1 MTRKY
6 GIPVVEIGDSAKH
19 ILTPASAPAGGW
31 TLPLASCAIE
41 HLGERHT
48 KAELVGAIAYLACQ
62 YHGARESKTDD
73 DAKLALHQIKT
84 AIGRYEERR
93 GDV

>member
-1 MTRKY
+1 MTRRY
-6 GIPVVEIGDSAKH
+6 GIPAVEIGDATKQ
-19 ILTPASAPAGGW
+19 ILTPASAPEGGW
-31 TLPLASCAIE
+31 TLPAAVSAIE

-48 KAELVGAIAYLACQ
+48 KAELVGAIAYLARQ

-73 DAKLALHQIKT
+73 DARLALHQIKT

-93 GDV
+93 GGV